1 MAKSDFMLDNAQY
14 KYDSFTLRG
23 TKEDDRAIE
32 KKEAKGWEYTG
43 TYNGRALFRKPK
55 VERFV

>member
-1 MAKSDFMLDNAQY
+1 MKEQY
-14 KYDSFTLRG
+14 QYDSFTLRG

-43 TYNGRALFRKPK
+43 TFNGRALFRKLRVGK
-55 VERFV
+55 FV